1 MTTKQVN
8 IHGLVVCAGSGSRFG
23 GELPKQYTCVAEKT
37 IAQHC
42 IDRLAESAYIDNCHL
57 VIAKNDTIAKTL
69 SWAIPITFAIGGA
82 ERWQSVEAGVQSI
95 ANTGA
100 NEQDLVVI
108 HDSARPCVQA
118 NDIDKVIKVALN
130 QPYGAIL
137 ATPVADTLKQ
147 VTDDKQIVKTIDR
160 QNLWQAQTP
169 QVFRFG
175 ALQKVLATVRQ
186 QNIMITDEAS
196 GFEYLGY
203 PIKVVLGSRNNIKI
217 TYPEDLT
224 WLNFHLNNQL

>member
-1 MTTKQVN
+1 MTIQKVN
-8 IHGLVVCAGSGSRFG
+8 IYGLVVCAGSGSRFG
-23 GELPKQYTCVAEKT
+23 SDLPKQYTRVADKT

-42 IDRLAESAYIDNCHL
+42 IDRLAKSTYIDNCHL
-57 VIAKNDTIAKTL
+57 VIAQNDNIAKSL
-69 SWAIPITFAIGGA
+69 SWAMPIRFAIGGA

-95 ANTGA
+95 ANIGV

-118 NDIDKVIKVALN
+118 SDIDKVIEVALN

-147 VTDDKQIVKTIDR
+147 VTDNKQIVKTIDR
-160 QNLWQAQTP
+160 SQLWQAQTP

-175 ALQKVLATVRQ
+175 TLQKVLASVRQ
-186 QNIMITDEAS
+186 QNLMITDEAS
-196 GFEYLGY
+196 GFEHFGY
-203 PIKVVLGSRNNIKI
+203 PIQVVLGSRNNIKI
-217 TYPEDLT
+217 TYPEDLA
-224 WLNFHLNNQL
+224 WLNFHLNNQS